1 MLLLLLLAAGP
12 WPLSVY
18 GSVAKYKPATAA
30 NMQNSSSLSQIS
42 HVALC
47 FYSFV
52 FTSFSNQ
59 QVHSVKLPSYYSQ
72 FALCNNDHHNHNTV
86 RRILSTQS
94 NVRHATCIG
103 DRGCLGGERA
113 LAHPDRLPS
122 HEHDSDSESS
132 FGSNQVIKL
141 IIPSL
146 HCGTSCTTWRPAR
159 CSSSSTLRLNTQL
172 ETPSW
177 MQ

>member
-1 MLLLLLLAAGP
+1 MVQ
-12 WPLSVY
+12 WPSTSRQLQPT
-18 GSVAKYKPATAA
+18 YKIPRRFPKFPIYP
-30 NMQNSSSLSQIS
+30 Q
-42 HVALC
+42 LC
-47 FYSFV
+47 FPYSFLHHIPI
-52 FTSFSNQ
+52 FRCILL
-59 QVHSVKLPSYYSQ
+59 KLTSYYSTIPNS
-72 FALCNNDHHNHNTV
+72 LCNNDHHNLNTV
-86 RRILSTQS
+86 RRILPTQS

-103 DRGCLGGERA
+103 DRGCLGGEGA
-113 LAHPDRLPS
+113 LAHPDRLRP